1 MTTSPL
7 AMLDQAE
14 LLQLAITS
22 GRRNDAASTLSYL
35 KEAVSRPDASAKAHF
50 LLGAEYAEIS
60 LYERAISHMEMALQ
74 LDPGFNIARLQLG
87 LLVLSCGD
95 GARAESILQVTCES
109 ENPLTL
115 FAKGLVH
122 LIHDQF
128 HPALDCIEQGM
139 AQNHENPALNKNMQ
153 RIVDAIRK
161 LPEEVRTPAGAKDE
175 QSALRHILL
184 SAYTGT
190 SH

>member
-1 MTTSPL
+1 
-7 AMLDQAE
+7 MLDQAE

-22 GRRNDAASTLSYL
+22 GRRNDAAATLSYL

-60 LYERAISHMEMALQ
+60 LYERAITHMEMALQ
-74 LDPGFNIARLQLG
+74 LDPGFMIARLQLG
-87 LLVLSCGD
+87 LLVLSCGE
-95 GARAESILQVTCES
+95 GARAEAVLQVICEP

-115 FAKGLVH
+115 FAKGLIH

-128 HPALDCIEQGM
+128 HPALDCFEQGM
-139 AQNHENPALNKNMQ
+139 AQNNDNPALNQNMQ
-153 RIVDAIRK
+153 RIVDAVKK
-161 LPEEVRTPAGAKDE
+161 LPEEVRTPPGGEDD
-175 QSALRHILL
+175 QSAFRHILL

-190 SH
+190 TH